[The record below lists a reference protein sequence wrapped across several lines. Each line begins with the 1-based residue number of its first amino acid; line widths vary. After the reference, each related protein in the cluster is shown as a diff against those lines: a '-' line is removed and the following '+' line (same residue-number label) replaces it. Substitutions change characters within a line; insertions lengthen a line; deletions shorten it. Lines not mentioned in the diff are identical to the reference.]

1 MTLHNFLANFGSAV
15 TNNATR
21 FANENIRNF
30 ADAVRAGNMFGADAW
45 ENRYNIAG
53 QFAGSYLGDWTR
65 NSVIPVLGRMARPGI
80 ERLSNNYLGGRHNQA
95 SYFLDN
101 SPP

>member
-1 MTLHNFLANFGSAV
+1 SDIAAP
-15 TNNATR
+15 
-21 FANENIRNF
+21 FAYQNIRNF

-65 NSVIPVLGRMARPGI
+65 NSVIPVLGRVARPAMQ
-80 ERLSNNYLGGRHNQA
+80 LSYNIC
-95 SYFLDN
+95 
-101 SPP
+101 